1 MTGYPSETDLR
12 ERISSLRESTPGSNE
27 LADAIL
33 AYVETLW
40 FEPDVAEP
48 LVQEA
53 LQICEK
59 TEYRY
64 GKARAQLALAEA
76 TYIRTHYQESLP
88 LMLDALPVFIEHDAQ
103 REYAWCLLL
112 MAAVSQSTG
121 AYDAALEQAFKAL
134 EIGRESGSE
143 EVVGWM
149 HYRISDIYRELGD
162 LDHMLEFAQGCY
174 DLFEDLYSRSQRR
187 QHLIGTARART
198 QLAMAHERLGKL
210 DEALQYSEAALDL
223 YRQGRDVLGET
234 RAITD
239 IGRVYAE
246 RAEYEKAERYLRDG
260 LERRRELGHRAS
272 QTSNLL
278 ALGDLYLE
286 RGDSERAIELFD
298 EALRI
303 AVDSNVKMRAYQAHE
318 ALSRV
323 YAEIGEPQKAFE
335 HFGMFHDLKEEVAGE
350 AMNLRIHNT
359 KVLAEIERAENEA
372 QLERA
377 KSEELR
383 AKNEELARL
392 LDELKTT
399 QDRLIQSEKM
409 ASLGQ
414 LTAGIAHEIRNPLNF
429 VNNFSHLSAEIVD
442 EMKEVL
448 QRCSSRLND
457 EERGELQESL
467 ETLLF
472 NTRKIKEHGER
483 ADGIVKSML
492 QHSRTGKDERSTVDV
507 NGLLDEYLNLAYHG
521 MRARESDFNV
531 TLERDFDDSIR
542 EIEGVRQDLGRV
554 FLNLISN
561 AFQALHDHRAD
572 IQDPTVRVS
581 TLNSG
586 SLVEIRVSDN
596 GPGIPE
602 DVRDKIFEPF
612 FTTKP
617 TGMGTGLGLSISY
630 DIVTKGHN
638 GSLEVESKRGEGS
651 TFVVK
656 LPA

>member
-1 MTGYPSETDLR
+1 MTAYPSETDLQ
-12 ERISSLRESTPGSNE
+12 ERVASLRNSAPGSNE

-33 AYVETLW
+33 EYVDTLW

-48 LVQEA
+48 LVREA
-53 LQICEK
+53 LEICEA
-59 TEYRY
+59 TGYRL
-64 GKARAQLALAEA
+64 GKARAQVRQAEA

-88 LMLDALPVFIEHDAQ
+88 LVVDALPVFIEHDDQ

-134 EIGRESGSE
+134 EIGRKAESE
-143 EVVGWM
+143 EVTAWM
-149 HYRISDIYRELGD
+149 HYRIADIYRELGD
-162 LDHMLEFAQGCY
+162 LDQMLEFAQSCY
-174 DLFEDLYSRSQRR
+174 DLFEDLYSRSHRK

-198 QLAMAHERLGKL
+198 QLAMAHERRGNFE
-210 DEALQYSEAALDL
+210 EALQYSEAALER

-234 RAITD
+234 RAVTD
-239 IGRVYAE
+239 IGRVHAKLSD
-246 RAEYEKAERYLRDG
+246 YEKAEKYLRDG

-286 RGDSERAIELFD
+286 RDDSDKAVEFFE
-298 EALRI
+298 EALQI
-303 AVDSNVKMRAYQAHE
+303 AKESNVKMRAYQTHE

-323 YAEIGEPQKAFE
+323 YANIGESEKAFD
-335 HFGMFHDLKEEVAGE
+335 HFRMFHNLKEEVAGE

-392 LDELKTT
+392 LAELKAT

-429 VNNFSHLSAEIVD
+429 VNNFSVLSAEIVD
-442 EMKEVL
+442 EMNEAL
-448 QRCSSRLND
+448 ERCSSRLD
-457 EERGELQESL
+457 EEDRGELRESL

-492 QHSRTGKDERSTVDV
+492 QHSRTGKGERSEVDI
-507 NGLLDEYLNLAYHG
+507 NELLEEYLNLAYHG

-531 TLERDFDDSIR
+531 TLERDFDDAVGQV
-542 EIEGVRQDLGRV
+542 EGVRQDLGRV

-561 AFQALHDHRAD
+561 AFQALHDLGPEV
-572 IQDPTVRVS
+572 QNPTVRVS
-581 TLNSG
+581 TRRTG
-586 SLVEIRVSDN
+586 SSIEIRVSDN

-602 DVRDKIFEPF
+602 QVRDKIFEPF

-617 TGMGTGLGLSISY
+617 TGTGTGLGLSISF
-630 DIVTKGHN
+630 DIITKGHN
-638 GSLEVESKRGEGS
+638 GTLEVDSRHGEGS
-651 TFVVK
+651 TFVVR